1 MDLFQSF
8 NFTLLESSLVD
19 GFNVLCQPSFVLAM
33 FVGLLMLLFALN
45 KSTNPYVRFISE
57 FLFTVFLAVLVM
69 LAIMY
74 SSYRVAVLLIM
85 SMLCVVFVACVERLI
100 LAIRTR
106 SIAPFV
112 ESSDL
117 FAVFVVTN
125 HRYVFPM
132 YASKNLLVVVTTAA
146 GVLCNG
152 VSYRGSVAMT
162 DRCEIV
168 GHCSKRVFLLDR
180 VEYGYDYTVFV
191 YVDSTVVENTPRV
204 TPVKFEA
211 DV

>member
-8 NFTLLESSLVD
+8 NFTLLESSVLD
-19 GFNVLCQPSFVLAM
+19 GLGVVCQPGFVLGM
-33 FVGLLMLLFALN
+33 FVGLLMLLFILN
-45 KSTNPYVRFISE
+45 KSTNPYVRFVSE
-57 FLFTVFLAVLVM
+57 FLFTTFLAILLL
-69 LAIMY
+69 LALLY
-74 SSYRVAVLLIM
+74 SSYRVAVLLIIA
-85 SMLCVVFVACVERLI
+85 MLCVALVVCLERLI

-112 ESSDL
+112 DSSDL

-132 YASKNLLVVVTTAA
+132 YASKSLLVVVTTAA

-152 VSYRGSVAMT
+152 VCYRGSVAMS
-162 DRCEIV
+162 DQCV
-168 GHCSKRVFLLDR
+168 VHSHFSSRVFLLDR

-191 YVDSTVVENTPRV
+191 YVDSTIVENTPRV